1 MEGAGQFLK
10 AETPPVV
17 AVAERGERGWEPDEG
32 DESEPVLPAAAAKT
46 EAWNDV
52 KYLKQKERFSRHMIF
67 PFHLWGEMVKR
78 LIYQKPGFFGQSQK
92 KP

>member
-1 MEGAGQFLK
+1 MGAAGWGAGQFLK

-52 KYLKQKERFSRHMIF
+52 KYLKKKQRFSRHTYDF
-67 PFHLWGEMVKR
+67 SLSSLG
-78 LIYQKPGFFGQSQK
+78 
-92 KP
+92 

>member
-1 MEGAGQFLK
+1 MGAAGWGAGQFLK

-52 KYLKQKERFSRHMIF
+52 KYLKKTKVFKTY
-67 PFHLWGEMVKR
+67 L
-78 LIYQKPGFFGQSQK
+78 
-92 KP
+92 

>member
-1 MEGAGQFLK
+1 MGAVAGWGGAGQFLK
-10 AETPPVV
+10 AETGV

-52 KYLKQKERFSRHMIF
+52 KYLKKTQRFSIHVIF
-67 PFHLWGEMVKR
+67 PFHLCGLKWLNV
-78 LIYQKPGFFGQSQK
+78 
-92 KP
+92 